1 MKPHEIRGPIYMC
14 ALLFRRRRMQMQA
27 PTATGRRLGRSAPTY
42 PATPDQQ
49 SRALHAAPPAFAL
62 HLHLHLHLHAFVA
75 LRSVGRTRCPR
86 VCLRALM
93 GGALSMSIFYSS
105 AQLARQCSCL
115 LLLVLLMARHG

>member
-42 PATPDQQ
+42 PATPDNS
-49 SRALHAAPPAFAL
+49 SRALHAAPPAFA
-62 HLHLHLHLHAFVA
+62 LHLHLHLHAFVA

-86 VCLRALM
+86 VCLRALT

-105 AQLARQCSCL
+105 AQLSSLVSARACYC
-115 LLLVLLMARHG
+115 